1 MFFKGLEVSITGM
14 QAQRVRIDISSSN
27 LANVNSTND
36 GTGNPYRRK
45 IPVFE
50 TVLEQQENENPV
62 YKVKVTKIIEDQ
74 SPLKARYEP
83 GNPDADENGYVYY
96 PNVDPI
102 KEMVD
107 MMSAIRSYEANL
119 TAFNT
124 HKDMLIKTI
133 DLLKV

>member
-1 MFFKGLEVSITGM
+1 MLFKGLEVSITGM
-14 QAQRVRIDISSSN
+14 QAQRIRIDIASSN
-27 LANVNSTND
+27 IANVNSTND

-45 IPVFE
+45 IPIFQ
-50 TVLEQQENENPV
+50 TVLENQKNKIPL
-62 YKVKVTKIIEDQ
+62 YKVKVSKVISDN
-74 SPLKARYEP
+74 SPFKARYEP

-107 MMSAIRSYEANL
+107 IMSAIRSYEANL